1 MRGLLLAALALLL
14 VAGDA
19 GRYPSQLVF
28 NVEQV
33 YPANEDIAPANT
45 TYLQSLYSSLWYA
58 AKSDNQQAQS
68 MMVAMAIK
76 HESVYWLTKLV
87 SLENAEAAWALYQI
101 IGETES
107 NNELMSLAA
116 IGNVP
121 EAQLAFAM
129 STDNPLKREK
139 WLLRAAKLNHIP
151 AQSALADWYL
161 LQGNKELAR
170 PWLEKTASLDMQ
182 SAFKYGRLLWDENQ
196 RVEAQSYFKQAAEA
210 GHTKAAEVV
219 MLLSQYSPKAANS
232 VGQYIWPKNKTCL
245 QRIQIFATSLSTISR
260 ANALYE
266 QFEQDARLAS
276 LPLCIA
282 PPIWLENN
290 ELDCHAQYQG
300 NNRLGCN
307 IKPLGPAVTKRT
319 LTHAVVIAE
328 QGKANVQNGVMFLD
342 ISDDYSVFV
351 HELAHFAG
359 FIDEY
364 PIAKSSAKRYCEPKK
379 IADFSV
385 PNLVVEGK
393 ETYAPI
399 ATVNQ
404 WHAIATETQ
413 STLTIASARTCDAV
427 GIKAYKPSD
436 SITFMEHHDV
446 GVIPPLYLMLWR
458 QQLNNPH
465 TQRPISMNLF
475 QAFHK
480 SGRAERAGYWLAEYE
495 SRASVLHDLSEPA
508 SE

>member
-232 VGQYIWPKNKTCL
+232 VGEYTWPTNKTCL

-351 HELAHFAG
+351 HELAHFA
-359 FIDEY
+359 
-364 PIAKSSAKRYCEPKK
+364 R
-379 IADFSV
+379 
-385 PNLVVEGK
+385 
-393 ETYAPI
+393 
-399 ATVNQ
+399 
-404 WHAIATETQ
+404 
-413 STLTIASARTCDAV
+413 
-427 GIKAYKPSD
+427 
-436 SITFMEHHDV
+436 
-446 GVIPPLYLMLWR
+446 
-458 QQLNNPH
+458 
-465 TQRPISMNLF
+465 
-475 QAFHK
+475 
-480 SGRAERAGYWLAEYE
+480 
-495 SRASVLHDLSEPA
+495 VL
-508 SE
+508 